1 VRIEGVEARL
11 ENASGGLVWGPHTIP
26 ATGFIDPSSG
36 TSPSYG
42 VVDATLV
49 GADFGAKMAT
59 QLAADA
65 SRSGRHYTSI
75 SKVFGHTLGNQAVD
89 SGEFHF
95 PITICFGCL
104 IYYPAEA
111 NDPKVAPNPNCDL
124 PQSTGTALA
133 VGCTPGQDE
142 MVDCRVCK
150 ATYPTF
156 SGGYVRW
163 PFCREARAGN
173 LGPMERRT
181 VQLRVAGQTYR
192 VVTTASDADL
202 KRLVSTLEEKL
213 TEVSPR
219 GRSINPQAILLAAL
233 ALIHDLEEE
242 RGRARRIEGRA
253 KEALGRLLTRIDAA
267 LQEDAGGAPPIAPS
281 P

>member
-1 VRIEGVEARL
+1 
-11 ENASGGLVWGPHTIP
+11 
-26 ATGFIDPSSG
+26 
-36 TSPSYG
+36 
-42 VVDATLV
+42 
-49 GADFGAKMAT
+49 
-59 QLAADA
+59 
-65 SRSGRHYTSI
+65 
-75 SKVFGHTLGNQAVD
+75 
-89 SGEFHF
+89 
-95 PITICFGCL
+95 
-104 IYYPAEA
+104 
-111 NDPKVAPNPNCDL
+111 
-124 PQSTGTALA
+124 
-133 VGCTPGQDE
+133 
-142 MVDCRVCK
+142 
-150 ATYPTF
+150 
-156 SGGYVRW
+156 
-163 PFCREARAGN
+163 
-173 LGPMERRT
+173 MERRT